1 MTGRPQND
9 LLQQLSHP
17 DFKLLAPHL
26 QPVELESG
34 HILHHA
40 GDKVAAVHFPCGPT
54 LISFAVAVEDD
65 REVESLLVGR
75 EGAVGLAAGGNLPLA
90 YSRIIVKLGGT
101 MARLPLRTLEQAQQ
115 RSATL
120 QQSFSRYADCQFAQL
135 LQTAACNA
143 AHSIEQRAAKWI
155 ISAQERIGSPEIR
168 LTHEQLAGMLGVS
181 RSYASRV
188 IQMFKARRILAT
200 RRGAIL
206 ILDAA
211 ALEARACSCNEWVK
225 KHFDEVLGRGH
236 LPAAGA

>member
-1 MTGRPQND
+1 VTGRPQND
-9 LLQQLSHP
+9 LLRQLTPH
-17 DFKLLAPHL
+17 DFELVAPHL
-26 QPVELESG
+26 QPVDLAAG

-40 GDKVAAVHFPCGPT
+40 GDAVTAVHFPCGSA
-54 LISFAVAVEDD
+54 LVSFAVPVEDD

-75 EGAVGLAAGGNLPLA
+75 EGAVGVAAGRTASLA
-90 YSRIIVKLGGT
+90 YSRIVVKLSGT
-101 MARLPLRTLEQAQQ
+101 LVRLPQRALEQAQQ
-115 RSATL
+115 KSATL
-120 QQSFSRYADCQFAQL
+120 QGMLSRYVDCQLAQL

-155 ISAQERIGSPEIR
+155 VSVHEHIGEAEIP

-206 ILDAA
+206 ILDAP
-211 ALEARACSCNEWVK
+211 ALQARACACNGAVK
-225 KHFDEVLGRGH
+225 KHFGEVFGR
-236 LPAAGA
+236 ASSAS